1 MGKRRRPKP
10 QLLAAKLLLIRQR
23 LGFSQFE
30 MTRLLDYQVSPSRV
44 SEYEHGTREPNL
56 LVLLA
61 YARAGDVP
69 VEKLIDDELTI

>member
-1 MGKRRRPKP
+1 V
-10 QLLAAKLLLIRQR
+10 IRQR
-23 LGFSQFE
+23 LEFSQWE
-30 MTRLLDYQVSPSRV
+30 MVRLLNFQVTPARIC
-44 SEYEHGTREPNL
+44 EYEKGVREPNL